1 MEKTSDRFVDKLIVM
16 LTTLWLVSFT
26 VFSTETWGKYVYLGL
41 TVVIFGLGAIRNGW
55 KVNLAIEPFH
65 LCTMLFLLYGFA
77 SYLWAIDG
85 TYTIKRMS
93 TVAQTLICM
102 YFVYTYYR
110 EDKDSSRLLD
120 CVMWAGYIV
129 AIYAIYYY
137 GLNTIRSLI
146 AAGDRID
153 NEFTNVNAI
162 GMMAAYS
169 LIITFSKIINGHAS
183 WSLFLFLPAILMVIA
198 SGSRKAFIIL
208 GAGIFFVYLTHSMS
222 KSKNPLQTLLKFGL
236 VCLVSAIGLMIIWST
251 PIFSPVT
258 ERLSQ
263 TLNQFTGNGRVD
275 DSTIRRVWFIE
286 IGLKQFLKTPIQG
299 IGIGNSLFIIG
310 HDTYLHNNYVE
321 ILACGGIL
329 GIAAFYCSYLY
340 CAPAILKSIKK
351 YDEVSVLC
359 LTFFMLQLF
368 MDFMQVSYFSKDTFF
383 YFMIFFLQ
391 TKRLRNNLKTCN
403 RKEYVQ

>member
-1 MEKTSDRFVDKLIVM
+1 MEKTSDRFIDKLIVM

-55 KVNLAIEPFH
+55 KVNIAIEPFH
-65 LCTMLFLLYGFA
+65 LCTILFLLYGFA

-110 EDKDSSRLLD
+110 DDKDSSRLLD

-137 GLNTIRSLI
+137 GLSTIRSLI

-169 LIITFSKIINGHAS
+169 LIITFSKIINKHFS
-183 WSLFLFLPAILMVIA
+183 ISLIFSVPALLMVIA
-198 SGSRKAFIIL
+198 SGSRKAFIIFL
-208 GAGIFFVYLTHSMS
+208 FGIFFVYMTRSIS
-222 KSKNPLQTLLKFGL
+222 QSTNPAETILKFVL
-236 VCLVSAIGLMIIWST
+236 VCIAGVLAVMAIWSI
-251 PIFSPVT
+251 PAFRPVT
-258 ERLSQ
+258 ERLLQ
-263 TLNQFTGNGRVD
+263 TLNQFTGQGRVD
-275 DSTIRRVWFIE
+275 ESTMRRAWFIE
-286 IGLKQFLKTPIQG
+286 IGLEQFFKTPIQG

-310 HDTYLHNNYVE
+310 RDTYLHNNYIE

-329 GIAAFYCSYLY
+329 GIVTFYSSYL
-340 CAPAILKSIKK
+340 CCFKRLMSGMKK
-351 YDEVSVLC
+351 YDEITVLC
-359 LTFFMLQLF
+359 VTFFILQLL
-368 MDFMQVSYFSKDTFF
+368 MDFMQVSYFAKDTYF

-391 TKRLRNNLKTCN
+391 VKSLN
-403 RKEYVQ
+403 RESSH

>member
-1 MEKTSDRFVDKLIVM
+1 MEKTSDRFIDKLIVM

-26 VFSTETWGKYVYLGL
+26 VFSTQTWGKYVYLGL

-55 KVNLAIEPFH
+55 KVNIAIEPFH

-169 LIITFSKIINGHAS
+169 LIITFSKIINKHFS
-183 WSLFLFLPAILMVIA
+183 ISLIFSVPALLMVIA

-208 GAGIFFVYLTHSMS
+208 LFGVFFVYMTRSISQSTNPAKTIL
-222 KSKNPLQTLLKFGL
+222 KSVL
-236 VCLVSAIGLMIIWST
+236 VCIVGVLTVMAIWSI
-251 PIFSPVT
+251 PVFQPVT
-258 ERLSQ
+258 ERLLQ
-263 TLNQFTGNGRVD
+263 TLNQFTGQGRVD
-275 DSTIRRVWFIE
+275 ESTMRRAWFIE
-286 IGLKQFLKTPIQG
+286 IGLEQFLKTPIQG

-310 HDTYLHNNYVE
+310 RDTYLHNNYIE
-321 ILACGGIL
+321 ILACSGIL
-329 GIAAFYCSYLY
+329 GIVTFYSSYL
-340 CAPAILKSIKK
+340 CCFKRLMSGMKK
-351 YDEVSVLC
+351 YNEITVLC
-359 LTFFMLQLF
+359 VAFFVLQLL
-368 MDFMQVSYFSKDTFF
+368 MDFMQVSYFAKDTYF
-383 YFMIFFLQ
+383 YLMIFFMQVKSLN
-391 TKRLRNNLKTCN
+391 RESNH
-403 RKEYVQ
+403 RKE

>member
-1 MEKTSDRFVDKLIVM
+1 MEKTSDRFIDKLIVM

-41 TVVIFGLGAIRNGW
+41 TVVIFGLGAIGNGW

-153 NEFTNVNAI
+153 NEFTNVNEI

-169 LIITFSKIINGHAS
+169 LIITFSRIVNKHFSGSFIFS
-183 WSLFLFLPAILMVIA
+183 LPALLMVIA

-208 GAGIFFVYLTHSMS
+208 LFGVLFVYLTRSVS
-222 KSKNPLQTLLKFGL
+222 QSSNQIETLFKFFL
-236 VCLVSAIGLMIIWST
+236 VCSMGAIAIIIIWSI
-251 PIFSPVT
+251 PAFKPVT
-258 ERLSQ
+258 ERLLQ
-263 TLNQFTGNGRVD
+263 TLNQLTGNGKVD
-275 DSTIRRVWFIE
+275 ESTIRRVRFIE
-286 IGLKQFLKTPIQG
+286 IGWQQFIKTPIQG

-310 HDTYLHNNYVE
+310 RNTYLHSNYIE

-329 GIAAFYCSYLY
+329 GILTFYSSYLY
-340 CAPAILKSIKK
+340 CLKELTHGMKNYNEITT
-351 YDEVSVLC
+351 LC
-359 LTFFMLQLF
+359 VTFFILQLV

>member
-1 MEKTSDRFVDKLIVM
+1 MEKTSDRFIDKLIVM

-55 KVNLAIEPFH
+55 KVNIAIEPFH
-65 LCTMLFLLYGFA
+65 LCTILFLLYGFA

-110 EDKDSSRLLD
+110 DDEDSRRLLD

-137 GLNTIRSLI
+137 GLDTIRSLI

-169 LIITFSKIINGHAS
+169 LIITFSKIINKHFS
-183 WSLFLFLPAILMVIA
+183 ISLIFSVPALLMVIA

-208 GAGIFFVYLTHSMS
+208 LFGIFFVYMTRSIS
-222 KSKNPLQTLLKFGL
+222 QSTNPAETILKFVL
-236 VCLVSAIGLMIIWST
+236 VCIVGVLAVMAIWSI
-251 PIFSPVT
+251 PAFRPVT
-258 ERLSQ
+258 ERLLQ
-263 TLNQFTGNGRVD
+263 TLNQFTGQGRVD
-275 DSTIRRVWFIE
+275 ESTMRRAWFIE
-286 IGLKQFLKTPIQG
+286 IGLEQFFKTPIQG

-310 HDTYLHNNYVE
+310 RDTYLHNNYIE

-329 GIAAFYCSYLY
+329 GIVTFYSSYL
-340 CAPAILKSIKK
+340 CCFKRLMSGMKK
-351 YDEVSVLC
+351 YDEITVLC
-359 LTFFMLQLF
+359 VTFFILQLL
-368 MDFMQVSYFSKDTFF
+368 MDFMQVSYFAKDTYF

-391 TKRLRNNLKTCN
+391 VKSLN
-403 RKEYVQ
+403 RESNH

>member
-1 MEKTSDRFVDKLIVM
+1 MLKIGNGFFDRLTVL

-26 VFSTETWGKYVYLGL
+26 VFSTESWGKYIYLLL
-41 TVVIFGLGAIRNGW
+41 TVAVFLVGAFQNGL
-55 KVNLAIEPFH
+55 KVDVAIEPFH
-65 LCTMLFLLYGFA
+65 ICTMIFLIYGFTT
-77 SYLWAIDG
+77 YLWAIDG
-85 TYTIKRMS
+85 SYTINRMS
-93 TVAQTLICM
+93 TVAQTLVCM
-102 YFVYTYYR
+102 YLVYTCYR
-110 EDKDSSRLLD
+110 NDKNSERLLN

-129 AIYAIYYY
+129 VIYAIYYY
-137 GLNTIRSLI
+137 GIATIRAI
-146 AAGDRID
+146 IQAGSRID

-183 WSLFLFLPAILMVIA
+183 WNLFLSLPAMLMVIA

-208 GAGIFFVYLTHSMS
+208 GVGIFFVYLTHSMS
-222 KSKNPLQTLLKFGL
+222 KSKNPLQALLKFVL
-236 VCLVSAIGLMIIWST
+236 VCLISAIGLIIIWSM
-251 PIFSPVT
+251 PVFSPVT

-275 DSTIRRVWFIE
+275 DSTIRRAWFIE

-329 GIAAFYCSYLY
+329 GILAFYCSYLY
-340 CAPAILKSIKK
+340 CAPAILRSIKK

-359 LTFFMLQLF
+359 LTLFALQLF
-368 MDFMQVSYFSKDTFF
+368 MDFMQVSYFSKDTYF
-383 YFMIFFLQ
+383 YFMIFYLQ
-391 TKRLRNNLKTCN
+391 TKRLRNN
-403 RKEYVQ
+403 

>member
-1 MEKTSDRFVDKLIVM
+1 MEKTSDRFIDKLIVM

-26 VFSTETWGKYVYLGL
+26 VFSTQTWGKYVYLGL

-55 KVNLAIEPFH
+55 KVNIAIEPFH

-169 LIITFSKIINGHAS
+169 LIITFSKIINKHFS
-183 WSLFLFLPAILMVIA
+183 ISLIFSVPALLMVIA

-208 GAGIFFVYLTHSMS
+208 LFGVFFVYMTRSISQSTNPAKTIL
-222 KSKNPLQTLLKFGL
+222 KSVL
-236 VCLVSAIGLMIIWST
+236 VCIVGVLTVMAIWSI
-251 PIFSPVT
+251 PVFQPVT
-258 ERLSQ
+258 ERLLQ
-263 TLNQFTGNGRVD
+263 TLNQFTGQGRVD
-275 DSTIRRVWFIE
+275 ESTMRRAWFIE
-286 IGLKQFLKTPIQG
+286 IGLEQFLKTPIQG

-310 HDTYLHNNYVE
+310 RDTYLHNNYIE
-321 ILACGGIL
+321 ILACSGIL
-329 GIAAFYCSYLY
+329 GIVTFYSSYL
-340 CAPAILKSIKK
+340 CCFKRLMSGMKK
-351 YDEVSVLC
+351 YNEITALC
-359 LTFFMLQLF
+359 VAFFVLQLL
-368 MDFMQVSYFSKDTFF
+368 MDFMQVSYFAKDTYF
-383 YFMIFFLQ
+383 YLMIFFLQ
-391 TKRLRNNLKTCN
+391 VKSLNRESNH
-403 RKEYVQ
+403 RKE

>member
-1 MEKTSDRFVDKLIVM
+1 MEKTSDRFIDKLIVM

-26 VFSTETWGKYVYLGL
+26 IFSTETWGKYVYLGL
-41 TVVIFGLGAIRNGW
+41 TVVVFGLGAIRNGW
-55 KVNLAIEPFH
+55 KINIAIEPFH
-65 LCTMLFLLYGFA
+65 LCTILFLLYGFA

-110 EDKDSSRLLD
+110 DDKDSSRLLD

-169 LIITFSKIINGHAS
+169 LIITFSKIINKHFS
-183 WSLFLFLPAILMVIA
+183 ISLIFSVPALLMVIA

-208 GAGIFFVYLTHSMS
+208 LFGIFFVYMTRSIS
-222 KSKNPLQTLLKFGL
+222 QSTNPAETILKFVL
-236 VCLVSAIGLMIIWST
+236 VCSVGVVAVMAIWSI
-251 PIFSPVT
+251 PAFSPVT
-258 ERLSQ
+258 ERLLQ
-263 TLNQFTGNGRVD
+263 TLNQFTGQGRVD
-275 DSTIRRVWFIE
+275 ESTMRRAWFIE
-286 IGLKQFLKTPIQG
+286 IGLKQFFKTPIQG

-310 HDTYLHNNYVE
+310 RDTYLHNNYIE

-329 GIAAFYCSYLY
+329 GIVTFYSSYL
-340 CAPAILKSIKK
+340 CCFKRLMSGMKK
-351 YDEVSVLC
+351 YDEITVLC
-359 LTFFMLQLF
+359 VTFFILQLL
-368 MDFMQVSYFSKDTFF
+368 MDFMQVSYFAKDTYF

-391 TKRLRNNLKTCN
+391 VKSLSRESNH
-403 RKEYVQ
+403 

>member
-1 MEKTSDRFVDKLIVM
+1 MEKTSDRFIDKLIVM

-55 KVNLAIEPFH
+55 KVNIAIEPFH
-65 LCTMLFLLYGFA
+65 LCTILFLLYGFA

-110 EDKDSSRLLD
+110 DDEDSRRLLD

-137 GLNTIRSLI
+137 GLDTIRSLI

-169 LIITFSKIINGHAS
+169 LIITFSKIINKHFS
-183 WSLFLFLPAILMVIA
+183 ISLIFSVPALLMVIA

-208 GAGIFFVYLTHSMS
+208 LFGIFFVYMTRSIGQS
-222 KSKNPLQTLLKFGL
+222 TKPAETILKFVL
-236 VCLVSAIGLMIIWST
+236 VCIVGVLAVMAIWSI
-251 PIFSPVT
+251 PVFRPVT
-258 ERLSQ
+258 ERLLQ
-263 TLNQFTGNGRVD
+263 TLNQFTGQGRVD
-275 DSTIRRVWFIE
+275 ESTMRRAWFIE
-286 IGLKQFLKTPIQG
+286 IGLEQFFKTPIQG

-310 HDTYLHNNYVE
+310 RDTYLHNNYIE

-329 GIAAFYCSYLY
+329 GIVTFYSSYL
-340 CAPAILKSIKK
+340 CCFKRLMSGMKK
-351 YDEVSVLC
+351 YDEITVLC
-359 LTFFMLQLF
+359 VTFFILQLL
-368 MDFMQVSYFSKDTFF
+368 MDFMQVSYFAKDTYF

-391 TKRLRNNLKTCN
+391 VKSLN
-403 RKEYVQ
+403 RESNH

>member
-1 MEKTSDRFVDKLIVM
+1 MEKTSDRFIDKLIVM

-55 KVNLAIEPFH
+55 KVNIAIEPFH
-65 LCTMLFLLYGFA
+65 LCTILFLLYGFA

-110 EDKDSSRLLD
+110 DDEDSRRLLD

-137 GLNTIRSLI
+137 GLDTIRSLI

-169 LIITFSKIINGHAS
+169 LIITFSKIINKHFS
-183 WSLFLFLPAILMVIA
+183 ISLIFSVPALLMVIA

-208 GAGIFFVYLTHSMS
+208 LFGIFFVYMTRSIGQS
-222 KSKNPLQTLLKFGL
+222 TKPAETILKFVL
-236 VCLVSAIGLMIIWST
+236 VCIVGVLAVMAIWAI
-251 PIFSPVT
+251 PAFRPVT
-258 ERLSQ
+258 ERLLQ
-263 TLNQFTGNGRVD
+263 TLNQFTGQGRVD
-275 DSTIRRVWFIE
+275 ESTMRRAWFIE
-286 IGLKQFLKTPIQG
+286 IGLEQFFKTPIQG

-310 HDTYLHNNYVE
+310 RDTYLHNNYIE

-329 GIAAFYCSYLY
+329 GIVTFYSSYL
-340 CAPAILKSIKK
+340 CCFKRLMSGMKK
-351 YDEVSVLC
+351 YDEITVLC
-359 LTFFMLQLF
+359 VTFFILQLL
-368 MDFMQVSYFSKDTFF
+368 MDFMQVSYFAKDTYF

-391 TKRLRNNLKTCN
+391 VKSLN
-403 RKEYVQ
+403 RESNH

>member
-1 MEKTSDRFVDKLIVM
+1 MEKTSGRFIDKLIVM
-16 LTTLWLVSFT
+16 LTTLWLVAFT

-55 KVNLAIEPFH
+55 KVNIAIEPFH

-77 SYLWAIDG
+77 SCLWAFDA
-85 TYTIKRMS
+85 TYTIDRMT

-110 EDKDSSRLLD
+110 DDKDSSRLLD

-129 AIYAIYYY
+129 TIYAIYYY
-137 GLNTIRSLI
+137 GLDTIKSLI

-153 NEFTNVNAI
+153 NEFTNVNEI

-169 LIITFSKIINGHAS
+169 LIITFSKIVNKHFSG
-183 WSLFLFLPAILMVIA
+183 SLIFSLPALLMVIV

-208 GAGIFFVYLTHSMS
+208 LFGVFFVYLTWSVS
-222 KSKNPLQTLLKFGL
+222 QSSNPIETLFKFFL
-236 VCLVSAIGLMIIWST
+236 VCSIGAIAIIIIWSI
-251 PIFSPVT
+251 PAFNPVT
-258 ERLSQ
+258 ERLLQ
-263 TLNQFTGNGRVD
+263 TLNQFTGNGETDV
-275 DSTIRRVWFIE
+275 STIRRLQFIE
-286 IGLKQFLKTPIQG
+286 IGLQQFIETPILG

-310 HDTYLHNNYVE
+310 RNTYLHSNYIE

-329 GIAAFYCSYLY
+329 GILTFYSSYLY
-340 CAPAILKSIKK
+340 CLKELIHGMKK
-351 YDEVSVLC
+351 YNEITTLC
-359 LTFFMLQLF
+359 VTVFILQLV

-391 TKRLRNNLKTCN
+391 AKSIRYEKRSHWEEI
-403 RKEYVQ
+403 EYV

>member
-1 MEKTSDRFVDKLIVM
+1 MEKTSDRFIDKLIVM

-55 KVNLAIEPFH
+55 KVNIAIEPFH
-65 LCTMLFLLYGFA
+65 LCTILFLLYGFA

-110 EDKDSSRLLD
+110 DDEDSRRLLD

-137 GLNTIRSLI
+137 GLDTIRSLI

-169 LIITFSKIINGHAS
+169 LIITFSKIINKHFS
-183 WSLFLFLPAILMVIA
+183 ISLIFSVPALLMVIA

-208 GAGIFFVYLTHSMS
+208 LFGIFFVYMTRSIS
-222 KSKNPLQTLLKFGL
+222 QSTNPAETILKFVL
-236 VCLVSAIGLMIIWST
+236 VCIVGVLAVMAIWS
-251 PIFSPVT
+251 ILAFRPVT
-258 ERLSQ
+258 ERLLQ
-263 TLNQFTGNGRVD
+263 TLNQFTGQGRVD
-275 DSTIRRVWFIE
+275 ESTMRRAWFIE
-286 IGLKQFLKTPIQG
+286 IGLEQFFKTPIQG

-310 HDTYLHNNYVE
+310 RDTYLHNNYIE

-329 GIAAFYCSYLY
+329 GIVTFYSSYL
-340 CAPAILKSIKK
+340 CCFKRLMSGMKK
-351 YDEVSVLC
+351 YDEITVLC
-359 LTFFMLQLF
+359 VTFFILQLL
-368 MDFMQVSYFSKDTFF
+368 MDFMQVSYFAKDTYF

-391 TKRLRNNLKTCN
+391 VKSLSREGNH
-403 RKEYVQ
+403 

>member
-1 MEKTSDRFVDKLIVM
+1 MLKIGNVFFDRLTVF

-26 VFSTETWGKYVYLGL
+26 VFSTESWGKYVYLLL
-41 TVVIFGLGAIRNGW
+41 TVAIFLVGAFQNGL
-55 KVNLAIEPFH
+55 KVDVAIEPFH
-65 LCTMLFLLYGFA
+65 ICTMIFLVYGFTT
-77 SYLWAIDG
+77 YLWAIDG
-85 TYTIKRMS
+85 SYTINRMS
-93 TVAQTLICM
+93 TVAQTLVCM
-102 YFVYTYYR
+102 YLVYTCYR
-110 EDKDSSRLLD
+110 NDENSERLLN

-129 AIYAIYYY
+129 VIYAIYYY
-137 GLNTIRSLI
+137 GTATIRAI
-146 AAGDRID
+146 IQAGSRID

-183 WSLFLFLPAILMVIA
+183 WSLFLSLPAMLMVIA

-359 LTFFMLQLF
+359 LTFFILQLF

>member
-1 MEKTSDRFVDKLIVM
+1 MEKTSDRFIDKLIVM

-55 KVNLAIEPFH
+55 KVNIAIEPFH
-65 LCTMLFLLYGFA
+65 LCTILFLLYGFA

-110 EDKDSSRLLD
+110 DDEDSRRLLD

-137 GLNTIRSLI
+137 GLDTIRSLI

-169 LIITFSKIINGHAS
+169 LIITFSKIINKHFS
-183 WSLFLFLPAILMVIA
+183 ISLIFSVPALLMVIA

-208 GAGIFFVYLTHSMS
+208 LFGIFFVYMTRSIS
-222 KSKNPLQTLLKFGL
+222 QSTNPAETILKFVL
-236 VCLVSAIGLMIIWST
+236 VCIVGVLAVMAIWS
-251 PIFSPVT
+251 ILAFRPVT
-258 ERLSQ
+258 ERLLQ
-263 TLNQFTGNGRVD
+263 TLNQFTGQGRVD
-275 DSTIRRVWFIE
+275 ESTMRRAWFIE
-286 IGLKQFLKTPIQG
+286 IGLEQFFKTPIQG

-310 HDTYLHNNYVE
+310 RDTYLHNNYIE

-329 GIAAFYCSYLY
+329 GIVTFYSSYL
-340 CAPAILKSIKK
+340 CCFKRLMSGMKK
-351 YDEVSVLC
+351 YDEITVLC
-359 LTFFMLQLF
+359 VTFFILQLL
-368 MDFMQVSYFSKDTFF
+368 MDFMQVSYFAKDTYF

-391 TKRLRNNLKTCN
+391 VKSLSRESNH
-403 RKEYVQ
+403 

>member
-1 MEKTSDRFVDKLIVM
+1 MEKTSDRFIDKLIVM

-55 KVNLAIEPFH
+55 KVNITIEPLH
-65 LCTMLFLLYGFA
+65 LCTILFLLYGFA

-110 EDKDSSRLLD
+110 DDKDSSRLLD

-169 LIITFSKIINGHAS
+169 LIITFSKIINKHFS
-183 WSLFLFLPAILMVIA
+183 ISLIFSVPALLMVIA

-208 GAGIFFVYLTHSMS
+208 LFGIFFVYMARSISQST
-222 KSKNPLQTLLKFGL
+222 NPAETILKFVL
-236 VCLVSAIGLMIIWST
+236 VCIVGVLSVMVIWSI
-251 PIFSPVT
+251 PAFRPVT
-258 ERLSQ
+258 ERLLQ
-263 TLNQFTGNGRVD
+263 TLNQFTGQGRVD
-275 DSTIRRVWFIE
+275 ESTIRRAWFIE
-286 IGLKQFLKTPIQG
+286 IGLEQFFKTPIQG

-310 HDTYLHNNYVE
+310 RDTYLHNNYIE

-329 GIAAFYCSYLY
+329 GIVTYYSSYL
-340 CAPAILKSIKK
+340 CCFKRLMSGMKK
-351 YDEVSVLC
+351 YNEITVLC
-359 LTFFMLQLF
+359 VTFFILQLL
-368 MDFMQVSYFSKDTFF
+368 MDFMQVSYFAKDTYF

-391 TKRLRNNLKTCN
+391 VKSLN
-403 RKEYVQ
+403 RESNH